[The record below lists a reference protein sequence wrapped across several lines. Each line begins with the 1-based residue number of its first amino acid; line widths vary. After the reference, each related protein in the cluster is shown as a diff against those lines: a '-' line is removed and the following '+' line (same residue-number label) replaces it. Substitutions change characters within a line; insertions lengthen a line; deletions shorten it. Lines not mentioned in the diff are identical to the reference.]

1 MRASSFHRI
10 LEMRPILAVLLLA
23 CLSGTVSARELA
35 DAPEVTL
42 LGFSPDGRYFAYEQH
57 EDDSVSDTAVAAI
70 DVIDRRTNGSAKG
83 FPYGFLGV
91 SRSGEFPLRVGG
103 HKIKISETLEG
114 TARLDAL
121 RAAVRNGTKRPLAA
135 LKIGQHP
142 GRRLAGRPI
151 SDRTPGGGAPEFVLG
166 PTLPGPVP
174 DLQHVYRVA
183 TEIAPNDTE
192 ACIGESK
199 PQDHRIVVRI
209 DAFAGDDADREKPVA
224 GTPVEVP
231 WPAGDS
237 DCASAVRVTDVI
249 AAPNGAAP
257 SGAAPS
263 GATTHVVVVMLAIS
277 WSGHAESSRYFA
289 AFVPLPQL

>member
-1 MRASSFHRI
+1 MRLIFVA
-10 LEMRPILAVLLLA
+10 LLLGGLTA
-23 CLSGTVSARELA
+23 PLAARELA

-42 LGFSPDGRYFAYEQH
+42 LGFSPDGRYFAYEQY

-103 HKIKISETLEG
+103 HKIKINEALEG
-114 TARLDAL
+114 AARLDAL
-121 RAAVRNGTKRPLAA
+121 RAAVRSGTKQPLAA

-151 SDRTPGGGAPEFVLG
+151 TDRTSSEGPPQFALGA
-166 PTLPGPVP
+166 TLPGPVP
-174 DLQHVYRVA
+174 DLQYVYRVA
-183 TEIAPNDTE
+183 TEITPNDTE

-199 PQDHRIVVRI
+199 AQDHRIVVRV
-209 DAFAGDDADREKPVA
+209 DAFAGDDAERAKPMA

-237 DCASAVRVTDVI
+237 DCASMVRVTDVI
-249 AAPNGAAP
+249 APPGIP
-257 SGAAPS
+257 
-263 GATTHVVVVMLAIS
+263 TTHVVVVMLAIS

-289 AFVPLPQL
+289 AFVPLPQ